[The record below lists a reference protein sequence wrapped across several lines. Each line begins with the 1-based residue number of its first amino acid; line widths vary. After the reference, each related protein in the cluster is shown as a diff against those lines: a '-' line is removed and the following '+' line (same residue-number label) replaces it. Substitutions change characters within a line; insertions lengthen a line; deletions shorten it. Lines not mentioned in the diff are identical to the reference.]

1 MEYWQREYDI
11 SHQLKEII
19 NINYVLIDSY
29 RNEVCSD
36 YSCFPIC
43 IFYIFFIFSSPPLL
57 LYYAGSISICSLGN
71 SISTGLIS
79 NLEIELIVSTHLFDL
94 MYGLFGET
102 SILMGV
108 NCFLL
113 CRKLMSLRLL
123 LRSAIM
129 GGMVGMETNRQEW
142 TVPNGIC
149 ILSAPYEHFYN
160 FPLPTRAGRL

>member
-1 MEYWQREYDI
+1 MTT
-11 SHQLKEII
+11 H
-19 NINYVLIDSY
+19 
-29 RNEVCSD
+29 
-36 YSCFPIC
+36 
-43 IFYIFFIFSSPPLL
+43 IFLYAYFIYFSFFSSPPLL
-57 LYYAGSISICSLGN
+57 LYYAGSVSICSLGN
-71 SISTGLIS
+71 SKSSGLIS

-94 MYGLFGET
+94 MCGLFGGT

-129 GGMVGMETNRQEW
+129 GGMVGMEMNCQEW

-149 ILSAPYEHFYN
+149 ILSALYEHFYN